1 MEERERSRSWLEVRE
16 MDVDGLKVEREGG
29 AKKKREKNVSRV
41 EWHGYSASACD
52 HFSKPL
58 ISNTVKT

>member
-1 MEERERSRSWLEVRE
+1 MEVRE

-58 ISNTVKT
+58 ISNTVTT